1 MTPGLLARSRA
12 ALGFSR
18 QELADALG
26 VRKETVYRWETGKAP
41 IGHPERLRGE
51 VLALLAERGIE
62 IERLR
67 QELDRAA

>member
-1 MTPGLLARSRA
+1 MTPTLLARCRA

-26 VRKETVYRWETGKAP
+26 VRKETIYRWEIGKAR
-41 IGHPERLRGE
+41 IGRPERLRGE

>member
-1 MTPGLLARSRA
+1 MTPSLLARSRA

-26 VRKETVYRWETGKAP
+26 VRKETVYRWETGKSP
-41 IGHPERLRGE
+41 IGHPERRRDE
-51 VLALLAERGIE
+51 VLALLAQRGIE

-67 QELDRAA
+67 RELDRAA